1 METKTEHEYVVTE
14 STLDVR
20 HYTVWSEVELTEDE
34 LWTVF
39 YEVDYVDNAT
49 NTFEIN
55 GKKGTVRFDGTEFGD
70 DGQIEYEKGG

>member
-1 METKTEHEYVVTE
+1 MKTKTEHEYVVTE
-14 STLDVR
+14 QTLDVR
-20 HYTVWSEVELTEDE
+20 HYTVWSDVELTEDE

-70 DGQIEYEKGG
+70 DGQLDYEKVG